1 VFMISTVTT
10 STVSTITT
18 SAIAG
23 SVALVAIMV
32 LLFLLIQKELASSA
46 SGARL
51 KTLTRVL
58 NIGIVP
64 LLLAFVVVVVTRVAE
79 ILK

>member
-1 VFMISTVTT
+1 MISTVTT

-23 SVALVAIMV
+23 SVALVGILV
-32 LLFLLIQKELASSA
+32 LLFLLVQKELASSA
-46 SGARL
+46 NGTRFR
-51 KTLTRVL
+51 TLAKVL

-64 LLLAFVVVVVTRVAE
+64 LLMAFVLVVVTKVMQV
-79 ILK
+79 LK

>member
-1 VFMISTVTT
+1 MISTVTT

-23 SVALVAIMV
+23 SVALVAILV
-32 LLFLLIQKELASSA
+32 LLFLLMQKELASSA
-46 SGARL
+46 NGTRFR
-51 KTLTRVL
+51 TLVKVL

-64 LLLAFVVVVVTRVAE
+64 LLMAFLLVVITKVAQV
-79 ILK
+79 LK